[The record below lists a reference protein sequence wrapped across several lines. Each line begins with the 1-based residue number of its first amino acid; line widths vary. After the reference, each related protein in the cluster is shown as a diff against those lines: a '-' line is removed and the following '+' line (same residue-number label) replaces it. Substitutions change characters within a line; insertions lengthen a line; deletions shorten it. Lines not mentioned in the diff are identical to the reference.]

1 MKTTAF
7 TSTISPKLIAW
18 VDSRARAEKR
28 TRRAVLEDALR
39 QYQKE
44 VMRKSLREGFAR
56 AAQDPDMLEL
66 AEWGMDDY
74 QDIIGRS

>member
-39 QYQKE
+39 QY
-44 VMRKSLREGFAR
+44 
-56 AAQDPDMLEL
+56 
-66 AEWGMDDY
+66 
-74 QDIIGRS
+74 